1 MNPNRD
7 TDGGFAILLYCLGV
21 GWGVLLTL
29 MIQSLL
35 E

>member
-1 MNPNRD
+1 MNRRRD